1 MAYPNR
7 LLALAL
13 QNIKKSVERLE
24 QINYELKDLNKN
36 LENITVMLESIRDCL
51 NGDYIIP

>member
-51 NGDYIIP
+51 NGDYIRP

>member
-13 QNIKKSVERLE
+13 QNIKKSVEGLE